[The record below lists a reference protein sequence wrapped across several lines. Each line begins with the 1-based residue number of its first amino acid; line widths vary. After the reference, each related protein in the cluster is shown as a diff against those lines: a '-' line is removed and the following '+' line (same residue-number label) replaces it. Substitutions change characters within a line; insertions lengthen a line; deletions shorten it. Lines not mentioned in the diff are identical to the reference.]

1 MRVISATNTS
11 HIIRCNFA
19 NVIKQIGSWLGCI
32 HRIKDA
38 HCDTRGCQKR
48 EKCTSTVS
56 PLNAT
61 QASLCLLASWCTLT
75 RNQLL
80 LLNSK
85 SIGMTVKYRLNF
97 YPSVYGP
104 NTKHAGQYKTEGAK
118 WGLVIYR
125 ADQEDEVSTWP
136 WIVLEKNSW
145 RFGRT
150 WKSFGNTLLQLMFPQ
165 HFSSPNLPL
174 VFLYLTNKEAQAVY
188 YTERNV
194 ENTSRRRVFSTFLKC
209 SQMSGDRKS
218 VV

>member
-11 HIIRCNFA
+11 HIIGCNIA
-19 NVIKQIGSWLGCI
+19 DVIKQIGSWLGCI

-104 NTKHAGQYKTEGAK
+104 NTKHAGQYKTEGRK
-118 WGLVIYR
+118 WRLIIYR
-125 ADQEDEVSTWP
+125 ADQEDEVSTWFTRALDSP
-136 WIVLEKNSW
+136 WKKLVKVWQNLKKL
-145 RFGRT
+145 
-150 WKSFGNTLLQLMFPQ
+150 WKHSPAAHVPTAFL
-165 HFSSPNLPL
+165 FSQPSTRVSIL
-174 VFLYLTNKEAQAVY
+174 NK
-188 YTERNV
+188 
-194 ENTSRRRVFSTFLKC
+194 
-209 SQMSGDRKS
+209 
-218 VV
+218 